1 MNDASGFNRWFI
13 VTVAVVVGF
22 LIGVA
27 FAAYLAY
34 AWVPADLILRD
45 APPRLLRFD
54 PAGDRPDYR
63 DVYVARV
70 ATRYAQGMQAGQPD
84 AALTQAQQALGVTTG
99 DATPIEALAMARS
112 AEQAARNE
120 NAREGANPDQGWFTL
135 ADQSSLT
142 LLAERLDQVKDQQP
156 VIPQSVIAARR
167 NVALLGGLLLLVWI
181 AILTGLLLLVANW
194 LKPLPVP
201 VAEPAVAPHVAG
213 TAEPRPAAVVN
224 VNVGDGQVAV
234 GAPAAQAAAAAPTE
248 PGVIPTLHA
257 PSPLRVSSP
266 LPGESLIKTF
276 HAVYEHG
283 NENFDEGFQISATSG
298 ELIGECGAS
307 VADRVSL
314 TSPSRVTAL
323 AIWTFDKNDFQ
334 STTKVM
340 LTPYAYRNNVMRSK
354 LAARGELVQAAPGL
368 FEIVTSTLRV
378 EVEVRNLQLLPLDG
392 DPDGYF
398 QRAELEFRVYKRP

>member
-1 MNDASGFNRWFI
+1 MSDASGFNRWFI

-34 AWVPADLILRD
+34 AWVPANLILRD
-45 APPRLLRFD
+45 APPRFLRFD

-70 ATRYAQGMQAGQPD
+70 ATRYAQGVQAGQPD

-135 ADQSSLT
+135 ADQNSLT
-142 LLAERLDQVKDQQP
+142 LLAERLEQVKDQQP
-156 VIPQSVIAARR
+156 VIPQSVIEARR
-167 NVALLGGLLLLVWI
+167 NVALLGGLLLLLWI
-181 AILTGLLLLVANW
+181 ALLTGLLLLVANL
-194 LKPLPVP
+194 LKPAPVRLAAP
-201 VAEPAVAPHVAG
+201 TVAPRVAG
-213 TAEPRPAAVVN
+213 EAEARPAAVVN

-234 GAPAAQAAAAAPTE
+234 EAPVAPAAAAPTE
-248 PGVIPTLHA
+248 PGVIPALYS
-257 PSPLRVSSP
+257 PSPVRVSSP
-266 LPGESLIKTF
+266 LPGESLINTF

-354 LAARGELVQAAPGL
+354 LAARGELVQAAPGM

-398 QRAELEFRVYKRP
+398 QRADLEFRVYKRP

>member
-1 MNDASGFNRWFI
+1 MSDASGFNRWFI

-34 AWVPADLILRD
+34 AWVPANLILRD
-45 APPRLLRFD
+45 APPRFLRFD

-70 ATRYAQGMQAGQPD
+70 ATRYAQGVQAGQPD

-135 ADQSSLT
+135 ADQNSLT
-142 LLAERLDQVKDQQP
+142 LLAERLEQVKDQQP
-156 VIPQSVIAARR
+156 VIPQSVIEARR
-167 NVALLGGLLLLVWI
+167 NVALLGGLLLLLWI
-181 AILTGLLLLVANW
+181 ALLTGLLLLVANL
-194 LKPLPVP
+194 LKPAPVP
-201 VAEPAVAPHVAG
+201 VAAPAVAPRVAG
-213 TAEPRPAAVVN
+213 EAEARPAAVIN

-234 GAPAAQAAAAAPTE
+234 EAPVAPAAAAPTE
-248 PGVIPTLHA
+248 PGVIPALYS
-257 PSPLRVSSP
+257 PSPVRVSSP
-266 LPGESLIKTF
+266 LPGESLINTF
-276 HAVYEHG
+276 HAIYEHG

-354 LAARGELVQAAPGL
+354 LAARGELVQAAPGM

-398 QRAELEFRVYKRP
+398 QRADLEFRVYKRP

>member
-13 VTVAVVVGF
+13 VTVALVVGF
-22 LIGVA
+22 LIGIA
-27 FAAYLAY
+27 CAAYLAY
-34 AWVPADLILRD
+34 AWVPADIILRD

-54 PAGDRPDYR
+54 PAGERPDYR

-70 ATRYAQGMQAGQPD
+70 AARYALALQAEQPE
-84 AALTQAQQALGVTTG
+84 AALLQAQQALGVTTG
-99 DATPIEALAMARS
+99 DATPLEALAMARS

-120 NAREGANPDQGWFTL
+120 NAREGADPNQGWFTL
-135 ADQSSLT
+135 ADQNNLA
-142 LLAERLDQVKDQQP
+142 LLAERLEQVKDQKP
-156 VIPQSVIAARR
+156 VIAQSVIEARR
-167 NVALLGGLLLLVWI
+167 NAALFGGVLLLLWI
-181 AILTGLLLLVANW
+181 ALLTGLLLLVVNW
-194 LKPLPVP
+194 LKPAPTAAAAAPVGAP
-201 VAEPAVAPHVAG
+201 RVDREAEV
-213 TAEPRPAAVVN
+213 RPATVVN
-224 VNVGDGQVAV
+224 VNVGDGQAAVA
-234 GAPAAQAAAAAPTE
+234 APAAAPTE
-248 PGVIPTLHA
+248 PGVIPTLYS
-257 PSPLRVSSP
+257 PSPVRVGSP
-266 LPGESLIKTF
+266 LPGESLINTF

-323 AIWTFDKNDFQ
+323 AIWTFDKNDFH

-354 LAARGELVQAAPGL
+354 LAARGELVQAGPGI
-368 FEIVTSTLRV
+368 FEIATSTLRV

-398 QRAELEFRVYKRP
+398 QRAELEFRVYKKP

>member
-1 MNDASGFNRWFI
+1 MSDASGFNRWFI

-34 AWVPADLILRD
+34 AWVPANLILRD
-45 APPRLLRFD
+45 APPRFLRFD

-70 ATRYAQGMQAGQPD
+70 ATRYAQGVQAGQPD

-135 ADQSSLT
+135 ADQNSLT
-142 LLAERLDQVKDQQP
+142 LLAERLEQVKDQQP
-156 VIPQSVIAARR
+156 VIPQSVIEARR
-167 NVALLGGLLLLVWI
+167 NVALLGGLLLLLWI
-181 AILTGLLLLVANW
+181 ALLTGLLLLVANL
-194 LKPLPVP
+194 LKPAPVRLAAP
-201 VAEPAVAPHVAG
+201 TVAPRVAG
-213 TAEPRPAAVVN
+213 EAEARPAAV

-234 GAPAAQAAAAAPTE
+234 EAPVAPAAAAPTE
-248 PGVIPTLHA
+248 PGVIPALYS
-257 PSPLRVSSP
+257 PSPVRVSSP
-266 LPGESLIKTF
+266 LPGESLINTF

-354 LAARGELVQAAPGL
+354 LAARGELVQAAPGM

-398 QRAELEFRVYKRP
+398 QRADLEFRVYKRP

>member
-1 MNDASGFNRWFI
+1 MSDASGFNRWFI
-13 VTVAVVVGF
+13 VTVALVIGF

-27 FAAYLAY
+27 FAAYLVY
-34 AWVPADLILRD
+34 AWVPANIILRD
-45 APPRLLRFD
+45 APPRFLRFD

-70 ATRYAQGMQAGQPD
+70 AARYAQGVQVGQPES
-84 AALTQAQQALGVTTG
+84 ALTQAQQALGVTTG

-135 ADQSSLT
+135 ADQNSLT
-142 LLAERLDQVKDQQP
+142 LLAERLEQVKDQQP
-156 VIPQSVIAARR
+156 VIAQSVIEARR
-167 NVALLGGLLLLVWI
+167 NAALLGGLLLLLWI
-181 AILTGLLLLVANW
+181 ALLTGLLLLVVNL
-194 LKPLPVP
+194 LKPAPVS
-201 VAEPAVAPHVAG
+201 ATAPAVAPRVASEAG
-213 TAEPRPAAVVN
+213 ARPAAVVN
-224 VNVGDGQVAV
+224 VNVGDGQVAME
-234 GAPAAQAAAAAPTE
+234 ASAAAPTE
-248 PGVIPTLHA
+248 PGTIPTLYS
-257 PSPLRVSSP
+257 PSPVRVGSP
-266 LPGESLIKTF
+266 LPGESLINTF

-354 LAARGELVQAAPGL
+354 LAARGELVQAAPGI

-398 QRAELEFRVYKRP
+398 QRAELEFRVYKKP

>member
-1 MNDASGFNRWFI
+1 MSDASGFNRWFI

-34 AWVPADLILRD
+34 AWVPANLILRD
-45 APPRLLRFD
+45 APPRFLRFD

-70 ATRYAQGMQAGQPD
+70 ATRYAQGVQAGQPD

-135 ADQSSLT
+135 ADQNSLT
-142 LLAERLDQVKDQQP
+142 LLAERLEQVKDQQP
-156 VIPQSVIAARR
+156 VIPESVIEARR
-167 NVALLGGLLLLVWI
+167 NVALLGGLLLLLWI
-181 AILTGLLLLVANW
+181 ALLTGLLLLVANL
-194 LKPLPVP
+194 LKPAPVRLAAP
-201 VAEPAVAPHVAG
+201 TVAPRVAG
-213 TAEPRPAAVVN
+213 EAEARPAAVVN

-234 GAPAAQAAAAAPTE
+234 EAPVAPAAAAPTE
-248 PGVIPTLHA
+248 PGVIPALYS
-257 PSPLRVSSP
+257 PSPVRVSSP
-266 LPGESLIKTF
+266 LPGESLINTF

-354 LAARGELVQAAPGL
+354 LAARGELVQAAPGM

-398 QRAELEFRVYKRP
+398 QRADLEFRVYKRP